1 MKAERGGRPW
11 RSVARASRVALV
23 GAFQE
28 QRAIR
33 CVLPCRKLAWTD
45 AMVPQTG
52 SFADKS
58 RGIADMT
65 NRFARAKV
73 GRLPTSQRGGGKD
86 LCGGRDDADGTPTSS
101 RYLTS
106 VEYHWH
112 CWCASKAS
120 KECATH
126 TPPSWD
132 EISGDG
138 GLHPPCRNPCRHCAL
153 LPSAKLVCAHAA
165 SSHIGRML
173 EYGRN
178 SFLSVAQRG
187 RFPWVRGLTIPPRAG
202 RVRIEGYRHRG
213 AQLPRPAWSQDRA
226 TSRSSSRRQ

>member
-33 CVLPCRKLAWTD
+33 CALPCRKLAWTD

-106 VEYHWH
+106 VEDAGIVGVHRRRQRNARRIRLLLGTKSRAMEVYIGHAETRADIARCFRQPNLFARTLQVLILVE
-112 CWCASKAS
+112 CWNMAGILS
-120 KECATH
+120 
-126 TPPSWD
+126 
-132 EISGDG
+132 
-138 GLHPPCRNPCRHCAL
+138 CRSPRG
-153 LPSAKLVCAHAA
+153 AA
-165 SSHIGRML
+165 FPG
-173 EYGRN
+173 
-178 SFLSVAQRG
+178 SVA
-187 RFPWVRGLTIPPRAG
+187 
-202 RVRIEGYRHRG
+202 
-213 AQLPRPAWSQDRA
+213 
-226 TSRSSSRRQ
+226 